1 MPQKQ
6 KTGTMMQT
14 SNSKNRIKA
23 LLQACLSKPSSL
35 CKSRRETVIDVA
47 IEQGFRK
54 DEASELSQRILTLWS
69 AVDVVLDQYVEKC
82 IRIN

>member
-1 MPQKQ
+1 
-6 KTGTMMQT
+6 MQT

-47 IEQGFRK
+47 IEQGFK
-54 DEASELSQRILTLWS
+54 KEDAIKLSYRIMTLWAAIDLTIEQVIENCS
-69 AVDVVLDQYVEKC
+69 KS
-82 IRIN
+82 I